1 MQINLCNGINIAQ
14 LYVKKY
20 VEYELNHN
28 FDEKNIQITN
38 KTIAFMKKL
47 IIACAILMA
56 GIFTSCGDTNFCYE
70 ITTKFTVLGWERTI
84 TTVEWITSNELDARI
99 DEIKKDLVEKYGL
112 SEETIVVTYQKLNKS
127 QADCVVEE

>member
-1 MQINLCNGINIAQ
+1 
-14 LYVKKY
+14 
-20 VEYELNHN
+20 
-28 FDEKNIQITN
+28 
-38 KTIAFMKKL
+38 MKKL

-70 ITTKFTVLGWERTI
+70 ITTKFTVFGLESSI

-99 DEIKKDLVEKYGL
+99 AEIKEELEDKYGL

>member
-1 MQINLCNGINIAQ
+1 M
-14 LYVKKY
+14 
-20 VEYELNHN
+20 EYKLNHN

-38 KTIAFMKKL
+38 ETIAFMKKMV
-47 IIACAILMA
+47 IACAILMA

-70 ITTKFTVLGWERTI
+70 ITTKFTVFGLESSI

-99 DEIKKDLVEKYGL
+99 DEIQKDIIEEYGL
-112 SEETIVVTYQKLNKS
+112 NEETVVVTYQKLNKS